1 MEKVRPKLRAQPK
14 GPMSALAD
22 RRPAVS
28 PLSTAALLLAARTLL
43 GRVRLPQPNVSEI
56 LEATG
61 ATRSRAYELRD
72 ELLERLPELERP
84 VGRPRIEKPAPVDT
98 GAITREVLDFVV
110 EHPGC
115 ISKRAKRLR
124 YSDSFRHFLLDLCER
139 RREVPLEDFAAA
151 THVPLG
157 TLKNWLR
164 GGRKGTDEPLDPN
177 DPVRTEPDAETT
189 TRIETILD
197 EWRRW
202 EGSFWAFCKHVS
214 FNLRIPYGRTLIS
227 SILEGR
233 GERIPDRRP
242 GRSPDEKAQ
251 RHSFHTFFP
260 GAQWVGDGTSIDVQL
275 GAERFG
281 FNLELM
287 VDAHSDAAVGVS
299 TRDEEDSKAVVEA
312 FVDGVR
318 TTGAPP
324 LGVLLDHRSA
334 NLSPEVDRGI
344 SPAIRMEATK
354 GRAQNKAHVEGA
366 FGLFSQVV
374 PLIAITATSAKEMAR
389 QLLMLV
395 VQTWGR
401 TLNHRPRKDRKGRS
415 RVEIYTT
422 ETPTPEQVEQA
433 RAALEERCRQ
443 QELARQTIEAR
454 QDPLKRSLLD
464 EAFARLS
471 LPDPQGNTRAAIAR
485 YPLDHILHG
494 IATFEGKRE
503 AGTLPDDANGRYLLG
518 IVRNIS
524 EKDEGLL
531 ITEALL
537 RARLEARDRLLLPLQ
552 KSLESLMQN
561 ISDPMQCL
569 KTLADL
575 ALDADRRIDR
585 LFWLGALADQ
595 IRQQPDSRHPAL
607 LRSVAQRIH
616 ATFAVDRRD
625 RQAAVRFLCTKVM
638 PLA

>member
-1 MEKVRPKLRAQPK
+1 
-14 GPMSALAD
+14 MSAVAD

-28 PLSTAALLLAARTLL
+28 PLLTAALLLGARSLL
-43 GRVRLPQPNVSEI
+43 SRLRLPCPSASEI
-56 LEATG
+56 LKATG

-72 ELLERLPELERP
+72 ALLESLPHLERP
-84 VGRPRIEKPAPVDT
+84 VGRPRIEKPSAVDS
-98 GAITREVLDFVV
+98 GAITREVLSFVA

-115 ISKRAKRLR
+115 IYKRAERMR
-124 YSDSFRHFLLDLCER
+124 YSDSFRHFILELCER
-139 RREVPLEDFAAA
+139 EQQIPLEDF
-151 THVPLG
+151 TTSVRVPLG
-157 TLKNWLR
+157 TLKDWLR
-164 GGRKGTDEPLDPN
+164 GGRKDADEPSEPN
-177 DPVRTEPDAETT
+177 DPVRTEPDPATS

-197 EWRRW
+197 EWHRW
-202 EGSFWAFCKHVS
+202 EGSFCAFCKHVS
-214 FNLRIPYGRTLIS
+214 LNLRIPYGHTLIGS
-227 SILEGR
+227 LLAKR
-233 GERIPDRRP
+233 GERTPDRRP
-242 GRSPDEKAQ
+242 GRSPDEKAL
-251 RHSFHTFFP
+251 RKDFETFFP
-260 GAQWVGDGTSIDVQL
+260 GAQWVGDGTPIDVQI

-299 TRDEEDSKAVVEA
+299 THDEEDSKAVVEA
-312 FVDGVR
+312 FDDGVR
-318 TTGAPP
+318 TTGAQP
-324 LGVLLDHRSA
+324 LGVLVDHRSA
-334 NLSPEVDRGI
+334 NLSPEVDQGI
-344 SPAIRMEATK
+344 SPTIRMEATK

-374 PLIAITATSAKEMAR
+374 PLIVISATSAKEMAR
-389 QLLMLV
+389 QILMLV

-443 QELARQTIEAR
+443 QELARQTLQAR
-454 QDPLKRSLLD
+454 QDPVKRSLLD

-471 LPDPQGNTRAAIAR
+471 LPDPDGNNRAAIAR

-503 AGTLPDDANGRYLLG
+503 AGTLPDGANARYLLG

-524 EKDEGLL
+524 RKDEGLL

-537 RARLEARDRLLLPLQ
+537 RARLDARDRLLLPLQ
-552 KSLESLMQN
+552 KNLESLMQN
-561 ISDPMQCL
+561 ISDPMQRL

-575 ALDADRRIDR
+575 ALDARRLLDR

-595 IRQQPDSRHPAL
+595 IRRQPDSRHPAL
-607 LRSVAQRIH
+607 LRFVAQRIH
-616 ATFAVDRRD
+616 ATFAVHHRD
-625 RQAAVRFLCTKVM
+625 RQAAVRFLCTKVT